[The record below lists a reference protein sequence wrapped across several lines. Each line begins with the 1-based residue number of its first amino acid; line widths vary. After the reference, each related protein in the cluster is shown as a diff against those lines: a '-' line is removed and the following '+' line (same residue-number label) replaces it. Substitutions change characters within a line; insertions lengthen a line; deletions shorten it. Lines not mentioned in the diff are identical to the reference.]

1 MVTSTIGNIRLQIT
15 DGRRQCLQ
23 HGRIDGGWYFWHQED
38 NHVPDGGALC
48 DPYLCSIWDI
58 CWWDTFGTLRKS
70 LLQHLWSL
78 RKYLEKW
85 DHTNTG
91 QVNPTYAAAY
101 NLCEAWILQ
110 PLARI
115 TLDAWMEELILVMKL
130 LPEVGFLNMD
140 NLYWEKFDKG
150 GVGIFDLESTNML
163 RTLTQFA
170 DHKRKRHKNGDVSK
184 SPRAGEQH
192 TS

>member
-1 MVTSTIGNIRLQIT
+1 
-15 DGRRQCLQ
+15 
-23 HGRIDGGWYFWHQED
+23 
-38 NHVPDGGALC
+38 
-48 DPYLCSIWDI
+48 
-58 CWWDTFGTLRKS
+58 
-70 LLQHLWSL
+70 
-78 RKYLEKW
+78 
-85 DHTNTG
+85 
-91 QVNPTYAAAY
+91 VNPTYATAY

-115 TLDAWMEELILVMKL
+115 TLDAWMEELILAMKL
-130 LPEVGFLNMD
+130 LPGPEVGFLNMDNLYWVLNMD

-163 RTLTQFA
+163 TTLTQFG

-192 TS
+192 TT